1 MIMLKYVVIMEI
13 SNRQAQIIAHLATYP
28 KSSISDITAHIT
40 SEATER
46 TILRDLQ
53 PLLDAGYIQSSG
65 SGRSVVYSNDI
76 VGQFFV
82 PLDAIRYT
90 EVVPEKRVGARTD
103 YYGDI
108 WLQWPDTLFADE
120 SKQSMQAQTDLYTT
134 KITQQSPDVQKREL
148 ERFVIELSWKSSRI
162 EGNTYTLLDT
172 ELLIKEGI
180 PSLKNSQAETTMIL
194 NHKVA
199 FDFVREQSL
208 KKTGL
213 SVGYTDQVHRLLME
227 DLLEDIEFRKHA
239 VGITGSTYR
248 PLDNQ
253 FQIKEALTALVRTIN
268 QQHSVYDQALT
279 ALLGISYIQ
288 PFVDGNKRTAR
299 LVANGL
305 LLAGGAAPLSYRNVD
320 EVLYRAS
327 LLVFYEQLSAVPMRE
342 LFIEQYQFATEHYS

>member
-1 MIMLKYVVIMEI
+1 MLKYVVIMNL
-13 SNRQAQIIAHLATYP
+13 STRQTQIITYLATYP
-28 KSSISDITAHIT
+28 KSSISDIAAHIP

-53 PLLDAGYIQSSG
+53 PLLEAGYVQSSG
-65 SGRSVVYSNDI
+65 SGRSVVYSND
-76 VGQFFV
+76 VTGQFFV
-82 PLDAIRYT
+82 PLDAITYT
-90 EVVPEKRVGARTD
+90 NEVPEKRVGARSG

-108 WLQWPDTLFADE
+108 WQQWSTDLFPVE
-120 SKQSMQAQTDLYTT
+120 TRQSIEDQTDIYKN
-134 KITQQSPDVQKREL
+134 KIAEQSTDVQKREL

-172 ELLIKEGI
+172 ELLIREGI
-180 PSLKNSQAETTMIL
+180 PSAKNSPAETTMIL
-194 NHKVA
+194 NHKTA
-199 FDFVREQSL
+199 FDFVREQSI
-208 KKTGL
+208 KVSGL
-213 SVGYTDQVHRLLME
+213 SVGYIDQVHRLLMNN
-227 DLLEDIEFRKHA
+227 LLEDIELRKDV
-239 VGITGSTYR
+239 VGITGSTYQ

-253 FQIKEALTALVRTIN
+253 FQIKEALEELVTTIN
-268 QQHSVYDQALT
+268 NQSSVYDQALT

-327 LLVFYEQLSAVPMRE
+327 LLVFYEQLSIIPMRT